1 MCEELSDIWQQ
12 DMTNESE
19 AWDKKNWNEH
29 GQIDKWVFFD
39 IVQYELFNIPLNTF
53 WRRSSQYVNTVIFTT
68 E

>member
-29 GQIDKWVFFD
+29 GQIDVWVCMKRKEEKCR
-39 IVQYELFNIPLNTF
+39 IKRTVGIRT
-53 WRRSSQYVNTVIFTT
+53 SQFGD
-68 E
+68 